1 MFSFYYFIIRRVRLS
16 ILFVRQISTYQTL
29 RSVKYSYYLIIRTK
43 PKILFDK
50 LLFFLHNFIDMN
62 RKNEKTLSVS
72 EQYNVAKAKKIA
84 IILILLALVFLF
96 FVVSVFVGSGTLSFK
111 EVFLAIFNKG
121 SETAR
126 LIVRRIRF
134 PRVIAALIAGG
145 GLAVSGLVMQTVL
158 KNPLASPTTLGVSNA
173 AVFGANFAIIVVGAG
188 AFHSTHGSWL
198 SISNPYLVS
207 TFSFLSAIIA
217 AGSILLLA
225 RLKNLN
231 ASAIVLAGVAV
242 SAIFQ
247 AGTTLIQYFA
257 SDTQVA
263 SAVYWTFGDLGRASY
278 KTDLIMFIVVAVSTL
293 FFFLKRWDF
302 SAMSG
307 GLAYAKTLGV
317 NTRFMTI
324 MSLLLAS
331 LITSVTVSFL
341 GIIGFVGLTAPQF
354 MKRIVG
360 DDYRYLLPS
369 SFLAGALLLLI
380 SDILGR
386 LPIFGTSVPVGVVT
400 SLIGGPV
407 FLAILL
413 RRKKNES
420 ENI

>member
-1 MFSFYYFIIRRVRLS
+1 M
-16 ILFVRQISTYQTL
+16 
-29 RSVKYSYYLIIRTK
+29 
-43 PKILFDK
+43 FDK

-278 KTDLIMFIVVAVSTL
+278 KTDLIMFIVVSVSTL

-307 GLAYAKTLGV
+307 GIAYAKTLGV

>member
-1 MFSFYYFIIRRVRLS
+1 M
-16 ILFVRQISTYQTL
+16 
-29 RSVKYSYYLIIRTK
+29 
-43 PKILFDK
+43 FDK

-84 IILILLALVFLF
+84 IILMLLALVFLF
-96 FVVSVFVGSGTLSFK
+96 FIVSVFVGSGTLSFK

-307 GLAYAKTLGV
+307 GIAYAKTLGV

-360 DDYRYLLPS
+360 DDYRFLLPS

>member
-1 MFSFYYFIIRRVRLS
+1 M
-16 ILFVRQISTYQTL
+16 
-29 RSVKYSYYLIIRTK
+29 
-43 PKILFDK
+43 FDK

-111 EVFLAIFNKG
+111 EVFIAIFNKG

-307 GLAYAKTLGV
+307 GIAYAKTLGV

-360 DDYRYLLPS
+360 DDYRFLLPS

>member
-1 MFSFYYFIIRRVRLS
+1 M
-16 ILFVRQISTYQTL
+16 
-29 RSVKYSYYLIIRTK
+29 
-43 PKILFDK
+43 FDK
-50 LLFFLHNFIDMN
+50 RLFFLHNFIDMN

-231 ASAIVLAGVAV
+231 TSAIVLAGVAV

-278 KTDLIMFIVVAVSTL
+278 KTDLIMFIVVSVSTL

-307 GLAYAKTLGV
+307 GIAYAKTLGV

>member
-1 MFSFYYFIIRRVRLS
+1 M
-16 ILFVRQISTYQTL
+16 
-29 RSVKYSYYLIIRTK
+29 
-43 PKILFDK
+43 FDK

-72 EQYNVAKAKKIA
+72 EQYNVAKAKKIS
-84 IILILLALVFLF
+84 ILLILLALVFLF

>member
-1 MFSFYYFIIRRVRLS
+1 M
-16 ILFVRQISTYQTL
+16 
-29 RSVKYSYYLIIRTK
+29 
-43 PKILFDK
+43 FDK

-134 PRVIAALIAGG
+134 PRVIAALVAGG

-198 SISNPYLVS
+198 SISTPYLVS

-307 GLAYAKTLGV
+307 GIAYAKTLGV

>member
-1 MFSFYYFIIRRVRLS
+1 M
-16 ILFVRQISTYQTL
+16 
-29 RSVKYSYYLIIRTK
+29 
-43 PKILFDK
+43 FDK

-84 IILILLALVFLF
+84 IIFILLALVFLF

-121 SETAR
+121 CETAR

-293 FFFLKRWDF
+293 FFFSKRWDF

>member
-1 MFSFYYFIIRRVRLS
+1 M
-16 ILFVRQISTYQTL
+16 
-29 RSVKYSYYLIIRTK
+29 
-43 PKILFDK
+43 FDK

-72 EQYNVAKAKKIA
+72 EQYNVAKAKKLA
-84 IILILLALVFLF
+84 VILILLALVFLF

-307 GLAYAKTLGV
+307 GIAYAKTLGV

>member
-1 MFSFYYFIIRRVRLS
+1 M
-16 ILFVRQISTYQTL
+16 
-29 RSVKYSYYLIIRTK
+29 
-43 PKILFDK
+43 FDK

-84 IILILLALVFLF
+84 IILILLAIVFLF

-293 FFFLKRWDF
+293 FFFSKRWDF

-360 DDYRYLLPS
+360 DDYRFLLPS

>member
-1 MFSFYYFIIRRVRLS
+1 M
-16 ILFVRQISTYQTL
+16 
-29 RSVKYSYYLIIRTK
+29 
-43 PKILFDK
+43 FDK

-84 IILILLALVFLF
+84 IIFILLALVFLF

-302 SAMSG
+302 SAMLG
-307 GLAYAKTLGV
+307 GIAYAKTLGV

>member
-1 MFSFYYFIIRRVRLS
+1 M
-16 ILFVRQISTYQTL
+16 
-29 RSVKYSYYLIIRTK
+29 
-43 PKILFDK
+43 FDK

-84 IILILLALVFLF
+84 IIFILLALVFLF

-121 SETAR
+121 SEMAR

-307 GLAYAKTLGV
+307 GIAYAKTLGV

>member
-1 MFSFYYFIIRRVRLS
+1 M
-16 ILFVRQISTYQTL
+16 
-29 RSVKYSYYLIIRTK
+29 
-43 PKILFDK
+43 FDK

-72 EQYNVAKAKKIA
+72 EKYNVAKAKKIA

-307 GLAYAKTLGV
+307 GIAYAKTLGV

>member
-1 MFSFYYFIIRRVRLS
+1 M
-16 ILFVRQISTYQTL
+16 
-29 RSVKYSYYLIIRTK
+29 
-43 PKILFDK
+43 FDK

-407 FLAILL
+407 FPAILL

>member
-1 MFSFYYFIIRRVRLS
+1 M
-16 ILFVRQISTYQTL
+16 
-29 RSVKYSYYLIIRTK
+29 
-43 PKILFDK
+43 FDK
-50 LLFFLHNFIDMN
+50 RLFFLHNIIDMN

-84 IILILLALVFLF
+84 IIFILLALVFLF

-307 GLAYAKTLGV
+307 GIAYAKTLGV

-360 DDYRYLLPS
+360 DDYRFLLTS

>member
-1 MFSFYYFIIRRVRLS
+1 M
-16 ILFVRQISTYQTL
+16 
-29 RSVKYSYYLIIRTK
+29 
-43 PKILFDK
+43 FDK

-134 PRVIAALIAGG
+134 PRVIAALITGG

-217 AGSILLLA
+217 AGLILLLA

-307 GLAYAKTLGV
+307 GIAYAKTLGV

-360 DDYRYLLPS
+360 DDYRFLLPS

>member
-1 MFSFYYFIIRRVRLS
+1 M
-16 ILFVRQISTYQTL
+16 
-29 RSVKYSYYLIIRTK
+29 
-43 PKILFDK
+43 FDK
-50 LLFFLHNFIDMN
+50 RLFFLHNFIDMN

-158 KNPLASPTTLGVSNA
+158 KNPLASPSTLGVSNA

-307 GLAYAKTLGV
+307 GIAYAKTLGV

>member
-1 MFSFYYFIIRRVRLS
+1 M
-16 ILFVRQISTYQTL
+16 
-29 RSVKYSYYLIIRTK
+29 
-43 PKILFDK
+43 FDK
-50 LLFFLHNFIDMN
+50 RLFFLHNFIDMN

-72 EQYNVAKAKKIA
+72 EQYNIAKAKKIA
-84 IILILLALVFLF
+84 ILLILLALVFLF

>member
-1 MFSFYYFIIRRVRLS
+1 M
-16 ILFVRQISTYQTL
+16 
-29 RSVKYSYYLIIRTK
+29 
-43 PKILFDK
+43 FDK

-72 EQYNVAKAKKIA
+72 EQYNIAKAKKIA

-145 GLAVSGLVMQTVL
+145 GLAVSGLVMQAVL

-307 GLAYAKTLGV
+307 GIAYAKTLGV

-360 DDYRYLLPS
+360 DDYRFLLPS

-413 RRKKNES
+413 RRKKIES

>member
-1 MFSFYYFIIRRVRLS
+1 M
-16 ILFVRQISTYQTL
+16 
-29 RSVKYSYYLIIRTK
+29 
-43 PKILFDK
+43 FDK

-84 IILILLALVFLF
+84 ILFILLALVFLF

>member
-1 MFSFYYFIIRRVRLS
+1 M
-16 ILFVRQISTYQTL
+16 
-29 RSVKYSYYLIIRTK
+29 
-43 PKILFDK
+43 FDK
-50 LLFFLHNFIDMN
+50 RLFFLHNFIDMN

-134 PRVIAALIAGG
+134 PRVIAALIVGG

-307 GLAYAKTLGV
+307 GIAYAKTLGV

>member
-1 MFSFYYFIIRRVRLS
+1 M
-16 ILFVRQISTYQTL
+16 
-29 RSVKYSYYLIIRTK
+29 
-43 PKILFDK
+43 FDK

-307 GLAYAKTLGV
+307 GIAYAKTLGV

-331 LITSVTVSFL
+331 LITSITVSFL

-360 DDYRYLLPS
+360 DDYRFLLPS

>member
-1 MFSFYYFIIRRVRLS
+1 ML
-16 ILFVRQISTYQTL
+16 
-29 RSVKYSYYLIIRTK
+29 
-43 PKILFDK
+43 DK

-360 DDYRYLLPS
+360 DDYRFLLPS

>member
-1 MFSFYYFIIRRVRLS
+1 M
-16 ILFVRQISTYQTL
+16 
-29 RSVKYSYYLIIRTK
+29 
-43 PKILFDK
+43 FDK

-158 KNPLASPTTLGVSNA
+158 KNPLASPTTLGVSNS

-293 FFFLKRWDF
+293 FFFSKRWDF

>member
-1 MFSFYYFIIRRVRLS
+1 M
-16 ILFVRQISTYQTL
+16 
-29 RSVKYSYYLIIRTK
+29 
-43 PKILFDK
+43 FDK

-307 GLAYAKTLGV
+307 GIAYAKTLGV

-331 LITSVTVSFL
+331 LITSITVSFL

>member
-1 MFSFYYFIIRRVRLS
+1 M
-16 ILFVRQISTYQTL
+16 
-29 RSVKYSYYLIIRTK
+29 
-43 PKILFDK
+43 FDK
-50 LLFFLHNFIDMN
+50 CLFFLHNFIDMN

-307 GLAYAKTLGV
+307 GIAYAKTLGV

-369 SFLAGALLLLI
+369 AFLAGALLLLI

>member
-1 MFSFYYFIIRRVRLS
+1 M
-16 ILFVRQISTYQTL
+16 
-29 RSVKYSYYLIIRTK
+29 
-43 PKILFDK
+43 FDK

-84 IILILLALVFLF
+84 IILMLLALVFLF
-96 FVVSVFVGSGTLSFK
+96 FIVSVFVGSGTLSFK

-307 GLAYAKTLGV
+307 GLAYAKNLGV

>member
-1 MFSFYYFIIRRVRLS
+1 M
-16 ILFVRQISTYQTL
+16 
-29 RSVKYSYYLIIRTK
+29 
-43 PKILFDK
+43 FDK

-225 RLKNLN
+225 RLKSLN

>member
-1 MFSFYYFIIRRVRLS
+1 M
-16 ILFVRQISTYQTL
+16 
-29 RSVKYSYYLIIRTK
+29 
-43 PKILFDK
+43 FDK

-307 GLAYAKTLGV
+307 GIAYAKTLGV

-341 GIIGFVGLTAPQF
+341 GIIGFIGLTAPQF

-360 DDYRYLLPS
+360 DDYRFLLPS

>member
-1 MFSFYYFIIRRVRLS
+1 M
-16 ILFVRQISTYQTL
+16 
-29 RSVKYSYYLIIRTK
+29 
-43 PKILFDK
+43 FDK

-96 FVVSVFVGSGTLSFK
+96 FIVSVFVGSGTLSFK

-307 GLAYAKTLGV
+307 GIAYAKTLGV

-360 DDYRYLLPS
+360 DDYRFLLPS

>member
-1 MFSFYYFIIRRVRLS
+1 M
-16 ILFVRQISTYQTL
+16 
-29 RSVKYSYYLIIRTK
+29 
-43 PKILFDK
+43 FDK

-84 IILILLALVFLF
+84 IIFILLALVFLF

-111 EVFLAIFNKG
+111 AVFLAIFNKG

-360 DDYRYLLPS
+360 DDYRFLLPS

>member
-1 MFSFYYFIIRRVRLS
+1 M
-16 ILFVRQISTYQTL
+16 
-29 RSVKYSYYLIIRTK
+29 
-43 PKILFDK
+43 FDK

-84 IILILLALVFLF
+84 IIFILLALVFLF

-360 DDYRYLLPS
+360 DDYRFLLPS

>member
-1 MFSFYYFIIRRVRLS
+1 M
-16 ILFVRQISTYQTL
+16 
-29 RSVKYSYYLIIRTK
+29 
-43 PKILFDK
+43 FDK
-50 LLFFLHNFIDMN
+50 RLLFLHNFIDMN

-121 SETAR
+121 SETAW

-217 AGSILLLA
+217 AGLILLLA

-307 GLAYAKTLGV
+307 GIAYAKTLGV

-360 DDYRYLLPS
+360 DDYRFLLPS

>member
-1 MFSFYYFIIRRVRLS
+1 M
-16 ILFVRQISTYQTL
+16 
-29 RSVKYSYYLIIRTK
+29 
-43 PKILFDK
+43 FDK
-50 LLFFLHNFIDMN
+50 LLIFLHNFIDMN

-207 TFSFLSAIIA
+207 AFSFLSAIIA

-307 GLAYAKTLGV
+307 GIAYAKTLGV

>member
-1 MFSFYYFIIRRVRLS
+1 M
-16 ILFVRQISTYQTL
+16 
-29 RSVKYSYYLIIRTK
+29 
-43 PKILFDK
+43 FDK

-307 GLAYAKTLGV
+307 GIAYAKTLGV

-324 MSLLLAS
+324 TSLLLAS

-341 GIIGFVGLTAPQF
+341 GIIGFIGLTAPQF

-360 DDYRYLLPS
+360 DDYRFLLPS

>member
-1 MFSFYYFIIRRVRLS
+1 M
-16 ILFVRQISTYQTL
+16 
-29 RSVKYSYYLIIRTK
+29 
-43 PKILFDK
+43 FDK

-145 GLAVSGLVMQTVL
+145 GLAVSGLVMQAVL

>member
-1 MFSFYYFIIRRVRLS
+1 M
-16 ILFVRQISTYQTL
+16 
-29 RSVKYSYYLIIRTK
+29 
-43 PKILFDK
+43 FDK

-62 RKNEKTLSVS
+62 RNNEKTLSVS

-84 IILILLALVFLF
+84 IIFILLALVFLF

-307 GLAYAKTLGV
+307 GIAYAKTLGV

-360 DDYRYLLPS
+360 DDYRFLLPS

>member
-1 MFSFYYFIIRRVRLS
+1 M
-16 ILFVRQISTYQTL
+16 
-29 RSVKYSYYLIIRTK
+29 
-43 PKILFDK
+43 FDK

-84 IILILLALVFLF
+84 IIFILLALVFLF

-360 DDYRYLLPS
+360 DDYRFLLPS

-413 RRKKNES
+413 MRKKNES

>member
-1 MFSFYYFIIRRVRLS
+1 M
-16 ILFVRQISTYQTL
+16 
-29 RSVKYSYYLIIRTK
+29 
-43 PKILFDK
+43 FDK

-198 SISNPYLVS
+198 SINNPYLVS

-307 GLAYAKTLGV
+307 GIAYAKTLGV
-317 NTRFMTI
+317 NTRLMTI

-360 DDYRYLLPS
+360 DDYRFLLPS

>member
-1 MFSFYYFIIRRVRLS
+1 M
-16 ILFVRQISTYQTL
+16 
-29 RSVKYSYYLIIRTK
+29 
-43 PKILFDK
+43 FDK

-307 GLAYAKTLGV
+307 GIAYAKTLGV

-324 MSLLLAS
+324 ISLLLAS

-360 DDYRYLLPS
+360 DDYRFLLPS